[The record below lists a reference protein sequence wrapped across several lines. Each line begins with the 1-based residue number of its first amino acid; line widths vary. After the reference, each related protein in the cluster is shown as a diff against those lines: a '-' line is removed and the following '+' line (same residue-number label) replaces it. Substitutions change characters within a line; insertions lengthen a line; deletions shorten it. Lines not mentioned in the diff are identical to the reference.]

1 MPEMHLRQPQV
12 TYIACG
18 LFTKKNKTKKKL
30 RNLKKQEN
38 IYL

>member
-1 MPEMHLRQPQV
+1 MHLRQPQV

-18 LFTKKNKTKKKL
+18 LFTKKNKTKQRKKL